1 MEQQERKTGM
11 PPVPINGRSQPST
24 DFASQGLSGRVSR
37 SGNDRPATLA
47 VGAIYRD
54 LVAHGQHV
62 EISIGGVCNNVSR
75 HLAQAGLDVDM
86 LTMLEPGLVG
96 DEALEAYRGLPI
108 NVVTTRVG
116 GSLGEFRVALTDGV
130 TRVLGVRHPDCPLPP
145 AHIELLH
152 ERVRH
157 ADFLVIE
164 LGMPRE
170 LVSAALDVGKER
182 GLCRIGL
189 PTRVDTIQNWAELLG
204 ELEVLIL
211 NCQEAASILE
221 FHEPL
226 EVAQAPAAIEALL
239 AHGLQVVVITFDS
252 RGAVVAAPGEP
263 TQWVPAPE
271 VDVVSTLGAGDALAA
286 GTIIGLAQGLS
297 APVAVRQAMPRVRQ
311 VLQSMVAFP
320 Q

>member
-1 MEQQERKTGM
+1 
-11 PPVPINGRSQPST
+11 
-24 DFASQGLSGRVSR
+24 
-37 SGNDRPATLA
+37 
-47 VGAIYRD
+47 
-54 LVAHGQHV
+54 
-62 EISIGGVCNNVSR
+62 VSR
-75 HLAQAGLDVDM
+75 HLAQADFDVDM

-108 NVVTTRVG
+108 NVVTTRVV
-116 GSLGEFRVALTDGV
+116 GSMGEFRVALADGV
-130 TRVLGVRHPDCPLPP
+130 TRVVGVRHPDCPLPP

-152 ERVRH
+152 ERIRR

-170 LVSAALDVGKER
+170 LVSAALDAGR
-182 GLCRIGL
+182 QHGLCRIGL

-211 NCQEAASILE
+211 NCQEAASILGVGVGLGLGLGGR
-221 FHEPL
+221 EPL

-239 AHGLQVVVITFDS
+239 AHGLRVVVITFDS
-252 RGAVVAAPGEP
+252 RGAVVAEQGEP
-263 TQWVPAPE
+263 MQWVPAPE
-271 VDVVSTLGAGDALAA
+271 VEVVSTLGAGDALAA

-297 APVAVRQAMPRVRQ
+297 APVAVCQAMPRVRQ
-311 VLQSMVAFP
+311 VLQSMLAFP